1 MSGRIRFPFLLVRRL
16 VVGGAVVAL
25 SAVGLSGCAQSS
37 GPSTQVWISDADEIC
52 DEVQREA
59 AQVRPVLTT
68 PTLIDTLKKS
78 SDLSKKESRQLRDLE
93 KPEAKRDL
101 VRDYVNA
108 LDERATAIDGYV
120 IQLNNGPG
128 FGIDMSA
135 ANTGLEKIA
144 SATEKAASLAKQL
157 GLLKCL
163 AGIDMA
169 VGGAAGATTPASG
182 VVPRAGG
189 NRPNEPVSIPN
200 DPNADDPSP
209 TTTSSDGFGTEDGA
223 GEG

>member
-1 MSGRIRFPFLLVRRL
+1 MSGRPRFRFRGLRRIG
-16 VVGGAVVAL
+16 VGGVV
-25 SAVGLSGCAQSS
+25 SFITAVGFSGCGQSA
-37 GPSTQVWISDADEIC
+37 GPSTQVWISDADQIC

-93 KPEAKRDL
+93 KPDAKRDL

-108 LDERATAIDGYV
+108 LDERATAIDAYV

-135 ANTGLEKIA
+135 GNSGLEKIA

-182 VVPRAGG
+182 VAPGAGA
-189 NRPNEPVSIPN
+189 NRPTEPVSIPN
-200 DPNADDPSP
+200 DPNAVEPETITP
-209 TTTSSDGFGTEDGA
+209 SSDGFGTEDGA